1 MSAQHPAPGGDMNAT
16 NPRRVLV
23 VDDDA
28 MNLRFA
34 ARLLRDLG
42 YGGALAT
49 DGHKAL
55 RLVEEQSFDL
65 VLLDINMPGMNG
77 QDTLKALRARP
88 GKRLPVLMVSGHDD
102 EATRQH
108 FFDLGADGLLVKP
121 LAAAPLRQAIARTTG
136 NAGR

>member
-1 MSAQHPAPGGDMNAT
+1 MTDPNPAAT
-16 NPRRVLV
+16 GRTSVPNPQRVLV

-34 ARLLRDLG
+34 ARLLRELG
-42 YGGALAT
+42 YSGALAS

-55 RLVEEQSFDL
+55 RLVDEQSFDL

-102 EATRQH
+102 DDTRRH
-108 FFDLGADGLLVKP
+108 FSALGADGLLVKP
-121 LAAAPLRQAIARTTG
+121 LEAAPLRQAIARTTG
-136 NAGR
+136 L

>member
-1 MSAQHPAPGGDMNAT
+1 MSAPNPADTGCMSVP
-16 NPRRVLV
+16 NPQRVLV

-34 ARLLRDLG
+34 ARLLRELG
-42 YGGALAT
+42 YSGALAN
-49 DGHKAL
+49 DGEKAL
-55 RLVEEQSFDL
+55 RLIDEQSFDL

-88 GKRLPVLMVSGHDD
+88 GKRLPVLMVTGHGDD
-102 EATRQH
+102 DTRRH
-108 FFDLGADGLLVKP
+108 FSSLGADGLLVKP

-136 NAGR
+136 L

>member
-1 MSAQHPAPGGDMNAT
+1 MSDPNPAPAGCTRAPG
-16 NPRRVLV
+16 PQRVLV
-23 VDDDA
+23 VDDDT

-42 YGGALAT
+42 YSGALAS

-55 RLVEEQSFDL
+55 RLIDEQPFDL

-88 GKRLPVLMVSGHDD
+88 GKRLPVLMVSGHGDD
-102 EATRQH
+102 DTVRH
-108 FFDLGADGLLVKP
+108 FSSLGADGLLLKP
-121 LAAAPLRQAIARTTG
+121 LAAVQLRQAIARTTG
-136 NAGR
+136 R

>member
-1 MSAQHPAPGGDMNAT
+1 MGTPDTQ
-16 NPRRVLV
+16 RVLV

-34 ARLLRDLG
+34 ARLLRELG
-42 YGGALAT
+42 YSGALAT

-55 RLVEEQSFDL
+55 RLMDEQSFDL
-65 VLLDINMPGMNG
+65 VLLDINMPGMSG
-77 QDTLKALRARP
+77 QDMLKALRARP

-102 EATRQH
+102 EETRRH
-108 FFDLGADGLLVKP
+108 FIDLGADGLLVKP

-136 NAGR
+136 KPKR

>member
-1 MSAQHPAPGGDMNAT
+1 MSPPD
-16 NPRRVLV
+16 PPRVLV

-42 YGGALAT
+42 YSGALAT

-55 RLVEEQSFDL
+55 RLIDEQPFDL

-102 EATRQH
+102 EATRRH
-108 FFDLGADGLLVKP
+108 FLDLGADGLLVKP
-121 LAAAPLRQAIARTTG
+121 LAAAPLRQAIARATG
-136 NAGR
+136 KPGR